1 MEITYTDDKGESVEI
16 INHHIEIPA
25 YIKEFDEHKSFLNI
39 KSEDVAML
47 FHSNKPMSK
56 AVTIG
61 RYQMFLKM
69 DFDNFMHSKF
79 ADTIHRVFADF
90 QHGFY
95 TNLYKIGDK
104 TIDSF
109 IDVIQ
114 ECHEHIIN
122 SCTRQVVINDE
133 SYVSTLLYLRV
144 CSALRKKWNNED
156 VEYLAPF
163 FAFKKDAY
171 IKVGVLTLDDKE
183 FVASL
188 ISVMKAQ
195 DEKYR
200 KEIYSAILILA
211 YIYDASSSSA
221 KVVDAL
227 RSYSYKSKGNSIFQ
241 GFEKNDENNILT
253 AEELA
258 VFNGSCLSE
267 EDKQAVRNRMSRF
280 AQFQNSQII
289 QKSLGHYAIERRKIK
304 LSMLT
309 PQEWL
314 DIFIDRVN
322 ELRIKNEYP
331 ANVDIEDVNTPKCY
345 FAFLVENISED
356 KIELSNDEPL
366 VNGLLYLI
374 YIKGYKDIAYIAKEI
389 LILNYIID
397 HMADAVMSSDS
408 EVALN
413 TAIKKAVDFIDVV
426 FTSKFRCKTYS
437 DVELKSKFKQILK
450 DKELCDKVCKISPN
464 KFDGGFN
471 LVLVYNIIGL
481 FRDIKLI
488 NGGISTI
495 ATAIAVSRNQINEK
509 GKPQIRKEYIS
520 NWNIEIGEHKQTELS
535 KNLIKRLEAIYL

>member
-16 INHHIEIPA
+16 INHYIEIPA
-25 YIKEFDEHKSFLNI
+25 YIKEFDEQKSFLNI

-95 TNLYKIGDK
+95 TNLYKTGDK

-109 IDVIQ
+109 IGVIQ

-122 SCTRQVVINDE
+122 SCTRQVVINDD

-195 DEKYR
+195 HEKYR
-200 KEIYSAILILA
+200 KEIYSAMLILA

-227 RSYSYKSKGNSIFQ
+227 RSHSYKSKGNFSFQ

-258 VFNGSCLSE
+258 VFNGSYLSE
-267 EDKQAVRNRMSRF
+267 EDKQTVRSRMSRF
-280 AQFQNSQII
+280 ALFQNSQII

-331 ANVDIEDVNTPKCY
+331 ANVEIEDVNTPKCY

-356 KIELSNDEPL
+356 KIELSNDE
-366 VNGLLYLI
+366 LYIPDFMDDETTDEEFENILE
-374 YIKGYKDIAYIAKEI
+374 YRKGYPCDGWGAPKEYKLFTVI
-389 LILNYIID
+389 VNKYARFEVEMYLSKYAACNY
-397 HMADAVMSSDS
+397 
-408 EVALN
+408 EVGVGWGNIFEYANDML
-413 TAIKKAVDFIDVV
+413 
-426 FTSKFRCKTYS
+426 SKFLSRENIKTIK
-437 DVELKSKFKQILK
+437 DLK
-450 DKELCDKVCKISPN
+450 DYLAN
-464 KFDGGFN
+464 
-471 LVLVYNIIGL
+471 
-481 FRDIKLI
+481 
-488 NGGISTI
+488 
-495 ATAIAVSRNQINEK
+495 NENR
-509 GKPQIRKEYIS
+509 I
-520 NWNIEIGEHKQTELS
+520 L
-535 KNLIKRLEAIYL
+535 LED